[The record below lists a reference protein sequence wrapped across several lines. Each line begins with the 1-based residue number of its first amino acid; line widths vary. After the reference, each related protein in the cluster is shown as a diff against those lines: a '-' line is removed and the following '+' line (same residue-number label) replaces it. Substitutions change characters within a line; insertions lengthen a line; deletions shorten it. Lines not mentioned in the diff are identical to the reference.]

1 MINHLVTKFTKLLVK
16 KDIINFEQYEL
27 CLLGFEMILTTV
39 LQLGILLGVAT
50 VTGHFIE
57 GMAFIICFASL
68 RLYAG
73 GVHAPSVWLCTVIM
87 GIMMF
92 ADFACI
98 DILKIHR
105 SYVNVL
111 LINTV
116 SFGLLLN
123 YSVFPNVRVFQKT
136 KHIKISKCL
145 IVFMVLFLAATVLCQ
160 MGEIGSRLA
169 GVGSIAMLFE
179 SLTLIKFE
187 NGGIVNEDEYEKSVP
202 E

>member
-1 MINHLVTKFTKLLVK
+1 
-16 KDIINFEQYEL
+16 
-27 CLLGFEMILTTV
+27 
-39 LQLGILLGVAT
+39 
-50 VTGHFIE
+50 
-57 GMAFIICFASL
+57 
-68 RLYAG
+68 
-73 GVHAPSVWLCTVIM
+73 M

-123 YSVFPNVRVFQKT
+123 YSVFPNVRVFQKN

-187 NGGIVNEDEYEKSVP
+187 NGGIVNEEEYEKSVP